1 MEILKIW
8 DMVYLYTIA
17 AKYKDL
23 RSDLYISREERV
35 GWGGGVLN
43 DEFFIACLTENDI
56 QMESIGLE
64 QRMLRTNY
72 QLASWF
78 PYS

>member
-23 RSDLYISREERV
+23 RSDLYTSRVERV
-35 GWGGGVLN
+35 GWGGVLN

-72 QLASWF
+72 QLASWS
-78 PYS
+78 P

>member
-23 RSDLYISREERV
+23 RSDLYTSIVERV
-35 GWGGGVLN
+35 GWGG
-43 DEFFIACLTENDI
+43 
-56 QMESIGLE
+56 LE
-64 QRMLRTNY
+64 
-72 QLASWF
+72 
-78 PYS
+78 